1 MLISGLQKLTLLDYP
16 GTVACTVFTGGCNF
30 RCPFCHNAALVRPEE
45 LSRENEEEQVLSFL
59 KKRVGV
65 LDGVAITG
73 GEPLLH
79 ADMPAF
85 LEKIR
90 NPYEFRVGSVTVRTS
105 FGSGVTMDE
114 CFANYLAAI

>member
-1 MLISGLQKLTLLDYP
+1 MLL
-16 GTVACTVFTGGCNF
+16 GGINMS
-30 RCPFCHNAALVRPEE
+30 NNLVDLRD
-45 LSRENEEEQVLSFL
+45 VLASVEAEHL
-59 KKRVGV
+59 KTQEAK
-65 LDGVAITG
+65 ITS
-73 GEPLLH
+73 
-79 ADMPAF
+79 F